1 MAGNY
6 FMGIKL
12 EDLVNS
18 AITLFLCKGCVLNL
32 SQIILTFIVCFKFTW
47 LTFVISLNF
56 FFFVKFFIFG
66 LIGIVCTPLSAGG
79 RGLSKF
85 SERGGGGGVDWISI
99 FRGGDSLCEM
109 LDNFWVNLFFGK

>member
-18 AITLFLCKGCVLNL
+18 TITLFLCEGCVLNL
-32 SQIILTFIVCFKFTW
+32 SQIILTFIVCFKFTC
-47 LTFVISLNF
+47 LTFVISLIL

-79 RGLSKF
+79 RGLRKF
-85 SERGGGGGVDWISI
+85 SERGGGGGELT
-99 FRGGDSLCEM
+99 GSLFLEGEG
-109 LDNFWVNLFFGK
+109 FFM

>member
-18 AITLFLCKGCVLNL
+18 TITLFLCEGCVLNL
-32 SQIILTFIVCFKFTW
+32 SQIILTFIVCFKFTC
-47 LTFVISLNF
+47 LTFVISLIF
-56 FFFVKFFIFG
+56 FFFKFFIFG

-85 SERGGGGGVDWISI
+85 SERGGELTGSLFLEGGILYVKCWII
-99 FRGGDSLCEM
+99 FGS
-109 LDNFWVNLFFGK
+109 VLFPEE